1 MASRNNLKLS
11 NEALRQ
17 LRQLPAVR
25 QELVRRAEKIAEIAS
40 ENGRVQG
47 YKVTDLVLEQPRG
60 AASVLA
66 YGEAYRHNRK
76 HNAIVKA
83 FTQVRD

>member
-1 MASRNNLKLS
+1 MARRNNLKIS

-17 LRQLPAVR
+17 LRQLPAVHK
-25 QELVRRAEKIAEIAS
+25 ELVRRADKIAKLAS
-40 ENGRVQG
+40 ENGRVHG
-47 YKVTDLVLEQPRG
+47 YKVTDLVLEDPRG

-66 YGEAYRHNRK
+66 YGAAYRHNRK
-76 HNAIVKA
+76 NNAIVKA